1 MRIRRRMAL
10 VAVAAAA
17 VLVGSPSIAQAS
29 PTAQGAA
36 DYAATKLG
44 SPYSFG
50 AAGPTRFD
58 NPGLVKAAYASV
70 GISLPQSVASQ
81 YSMTARLGGISQ
93 LTPGDLVFYG
103 VSGPTSVAIYEGG
116 GRVIDAGHPGT
127 VVAYH
132 PYDQATIY
140 GYGRVS

>member
-1 MRIRRRMAL
+1 MAFVVAAAL
-10 VAVAAAA
+10 VAV
-17 VLVGSPSIAQAS
+17 GIPSIAQAS
-29 PTAQGAA
+29 TASQGAA
-36 DYAATKLG
+36 DYAVSKLG

-70 GISLPQSVASQ
+70 GVSLPQSVAGQ
-81 YSMTARLGGISQ
+81 YAASARLNFNQ
-93 LTPGDLVFYG
+93 LQAGDLVFYG
-103 VSGPTSVAIYEGG
+103 TSAPTSVAIYEGG

-132 PYDQATIY
+132 PYDQAVIY
-140 GYGRVS
+140 GFGRVA